1 MTDAG
6 DANAR
11 SDGEAT
17 TRSDGEAADAT
28 ALPDGGDG
36 TARTDAG
43 AEDDSAD
50 PADDYN
56 MAELMIVAGSRQLR
70 NDDLAIIG
78 TGMPFLAAQLAKE
91 YEAPDM
97 TIVVE
102 GGQYDADPAHVPYTV
117 GDACLTPGAGMT
129 GMLQMAG
136 TLLRN
141 ELDVGFIGG
150 AQVDRY
156 GNLNSTVIGEDY
168 HDPAVR
174 LPGSGGAS
182 PIAAHCK
189 RTIIMMPQER
199 RRFVENLDF
208 LTSPG
213 YLDGEG
219 SREAAGLPPGGPAV
233 LVSDMGVY
241 SFDESGEMVLET
253 AHPGIDVD
261 EVREAVEWDLKVA
274 DDVGTTERPTAEEVA
289 FLRDL
294 DREGF
299 FLRREEF
306 LAKLTEKADPLL
318 SGD

>member
-1 MTDAG
+1 MSAPDDVG
-6 DANAR
+6 Q
-11 SDGEAT
+11 
-17 TRSDGEAADAT
+17 DAT
-28 ALPDGGDG
+28 SDAPAVRGDVDDPEE
-36 TARTDAG
+36 TPAG
-43 AEDDSAD
+43 
-50 PADDYN
+50 DYN

-91 YEAPDM
+91 SHAPDM
-97 TIVVE
+97 TVVVE

-129 GMLQMAG
+129 GMFQMAG
-136 TLLRN
+136 TLLRG

-168 HDPAVR
+168 HDPDVR

-189 RTIIMMPQER
+189 RTVIMMPQER
-199 RRFVENLDF
+199 RRFVEDLDF

-213 YLDGEG
+213 YLDGDG
-219 SREAAGLPPGGPAV
+219 SREAAGLPPGGPEV

-241 SFDESGEMVLET
+241 TFDESGEMVLESH
-253 AHPGIDVD
+253 HPGVAVD
-261 EVREAVEWDLKVA
+261 EVRQAVEWDLQVA
-274 DDVGTTERPTAEEVA
+274 DDLGSTERPTEAEVA

-306 LAKLTEKADPLL
+306 LSKLTEKADPLL
-318 SGD
+318 TDE